1 MGVLLAG
8 LAARGIDAAFN
19 LSERVGPL
27 AGSNLVAMAVYVLFL
42 AVPLYLVARRGE
54 QAR

>member
-8 LAARGIDAAFN
+8 LAAKGLDAAFN

-27 AGSNLVAMAVYVLFL
+27 TESNLVAMAAYVLFL
-42 AVPLYLVARRGE
+42 AVPLYLVARRG
-54 QAR
+54 QLAR